1 VRKPVIEEYQQ
12 AAYES
17 LVWFEHARDYM
28 HLAPLPFAYSLMTR
42 SKKIDYENLKR
53 RDPAFIEAYEAAI
66 KSQA

>member
-1 VRKPVIEEYQQ
+1 
-12 AAYES
+12 
-17 LVWFEHARDYM
+17 M

-42 SKKIDYENLKR
+42 SKKINYENLKR